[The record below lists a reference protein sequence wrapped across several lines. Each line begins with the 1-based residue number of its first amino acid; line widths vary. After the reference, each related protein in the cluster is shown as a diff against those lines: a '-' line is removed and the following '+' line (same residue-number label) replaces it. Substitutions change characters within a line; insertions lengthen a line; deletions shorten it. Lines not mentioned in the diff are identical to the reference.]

1 MKKRN
6 ICVFTGTRAEYGQLY
21 WLMKRI
27 QDDPKLELQIIATG
41 MHLSPEFGLTFQE
54 IEKDGFFINKKI
66 EMLLSGDTSS
76 AISKST
82 GLGMI
87 GFADALTELKPD
99 ILVVLGDRFEVL
111 AVSFA
116 ALLERIPIAHIH
128 GGETTQGAFDEAI
141 RHSVTKMAYLHFT
154 AADEYRKRVIQLG
167 EDPNRV
173 FNVGGMGVDTI
184 VKTHQL
190 GKSDLEKKLG
200 FNFGKKNL
208 LVTFHSVTLEDNQ
221 SEAQFNELLD
231 ALELFEDT
239 HFIFTSPNADTDGR
253 ILKRMIDNFCKNH
266 SDKAIEFVSM
276 GRINYLSSLQ
286 FVDGVIGNSSS
297 GLTEAPTFNIG
308 TINIGDR
315 QKGRL
320 KSDSVI
326 DVSPDKQS
334 IKEAIN
340 TLYSD
345 DFQEKLKSVKNPYG
359 KGQASK
365 KILEVLKNE
374 SLPKELKKDFFDL

>member
-1 MKKRN
+1 
-6 ICVFTGTRAEYGQLY
+6 
-21 WLMKRI
+21 
-27 QDDPKLELQIIATG
+27 
-41 MHLSPEFGLTFQE
+41 MHLSPEFGLTLQE